1 MAAFLIPLAT
11 AAVSAYSANKQAS
24 AAEGAANAQAQAR
37 IKGINAAEA
46 ARQGLVNQALGGNFL
61 GRYGTEDI
69 FGRRPVGI
77 PYVPVNIKKSL
88 TRSVND
94 NREIGLPAALDFS
107 TAVNERFSG
116 DVLRLNLDRARTL
129 YPGYDSAVSSY
140 TGATKDLLEGRLP
153 FEDVLGIVSDRQSLS
168 GAIGVPGGAGSA
180 TLKDLG
186 LSRLGAIETGAK
198 MFQSFLTTQANA
210 VSPIPQLVRPDQ
222 IFDYT
227 MLTPATRLS
236 ADITQQQLKQQS
248 LQSAEFLAAGPD
260 PAAQALFGAQYQ
272 ALPYV
277 AGANAGYTPANI
289 PGPGY
294 GGVAQAGLQS
304 IGNYFQP
311 TAQNQYQ
318 PGFPYNAAA
327 PAYNSNGAPV
337 ARGIGL
343 S

>member
-11 AAVSAYSANKQAS
+11 AAIGAYSANKQAK
-24 AAEGAANAQAQAR
+24 AANSSADAQQQAR
-37 IKGINAAEA
+37 IDGINASEA
-46 ARQGLVNQALGGNFL
+46 ARQGLINQALGGTFL
-61 GRYGTEDI
+61 GQYGTSDI

-77 PYVPVNIKKSL
+77 PYEPVKIGKSL
-88 TRSVND
+88 QRSINQ
-94 NREIGLPAALDFS
+94 NKKFGLPAALDFA
-107 TAVNERFSG
+107 TAVNDRFSN
-116 DVLRLNLDRARTL
+116 DVLRLNLGRARTL
-129 YPGYDSAVSSY
+129 YPGYDSAVDSY

-168 GAIGVPGGAGSA
+168 GAIGVPGGAGAA

-186 LSRLGAIETGAK
+186 ISRLGAIETGAK

-222 IFDYT
+222 IFNYT
-227 MLTPATRLS
+227 MLTPETRLN
-236 ADITQQQLKQQS
+236 ADITQAQLKQQS

-277 AGANAGYTPANI
+277 AGANAGFVPSNI
-289 PGPGY
+289 QGPGY
-294 GGVAQAGLQS
+294 GGVAQAGLQAA
-304 IGNYFQP
+304 GNYFQP

-318 PGFPYNAAA
+318 PGYAYNATA
-327 PAYNSNGAPV
+327 PAYNSNGLPV